1 MRRRFTNRTSS
12 IFLYIF
18 MLSSAAG
25 VLYLFYTIWI
35 APYFPQ
41 KRTRTGEKPKKS
53 SGGTKKIDPGE
64 SGDALGTDGPA
75 VTTGAKGYN
84 EEWIPAH
91 HIQRPE
97 AKRVKSGNP
106 RPKSRGKAE

>member
-1 MRRRFTNRTSS
+1 
-12 IFLYIF
+12 
-18 MLSSAAG
+18 MLSCAVG
-25 VLYLFYTIWI
+25 VLYLFYSIWV

-41 KRTRTGEKPKKS
+41 KRTR
-53 SGGTKKIDPGE
+53 SGDRARTKKIDPGE
-64 SGDALGTDGPA
+64 SAAALGTDGPA

>member
-1 MRRRFTNRTSS
+1 
-12 IFLYIF
+12 
-18 MLSSAAG
+18 MLASAGG
-25 VLYLFYTIWI
+25 VLYLFYSIWI

-41 KRTRTGEKPKKS
+41 KRTRSGDKAKKT
-53 SGGTKKIDPGE
+53 SGGSKKVDPGE
-64 SGDALGTDGPA
+64 PASALGTDGPA
-75 VTTGAKGYN
+75 VATGAKGYD

-106 RPKSRGKAE
+106 RPKSKGKAD

>member
-1 MRRRFTNRTSS
+1 
-12 IFLYIF
+12 
-18 MLSSAAG
+18 MLSCAGG
-25 VLYLFYTIWI
+25 VLYLFYNLWI

-41 KRTRTGEKPKKS
+41 KRTRGGDRAKKNPGAS
-53 SGGTKKIDPGE
+53 KKVDPGE
-64 SGDALGTDGPA
+64 SAAALGANRPA
-75 VTTGAKGYN
+75 VATGAKGYN

>member
-1 MRRRFTNRTSS
+1 LSPPNEANIKCS

-18 MLSSAAG
+18 MLSCAGG
-25 VLYLFYTIWI
+25 VLYFFYTIWI

-41 KRTRTGEKPKKS
+41 KRTRAGGKKPAA
-53 SGGTKKIDPGE
+53 GTKKVEAGE
-64 SGDALGTDGPA
+64 SAAALGTDGPA
-75 VTTGAKGYN
+75 VATGSKGYN

-97 AKRVKSGNP
+97 AKRVKSSGP

>member
-1 MRRRFTNRTSS
+1 MGALLTIRNS
-12 IFLYIF
+12 IFLYLF
-18 MLSSAAG
+18 MLASAVG
-25 VLYLFYTIWI
+25 VLYLFYSIWI

-41 KRTRTGEKPKKS
+41 KRTRTGERPKKASAS
-53 SGGTKKIDPGE
+53 SKKVDPGVSAE
-64 SGDALGTDGPA
+64 SLGTDGPA
-75 VTTGAKGYN
+75 VATGAKSYN

-106 RPKSRGKAE
+106 RPKSRGKVD

>member
-1 MRRRFTNRTSS
+1 
-12 IFLYIF
+12 
-18 MLSSAAG
+18 MLSCAGG
-25 VLYLFYTIWI
+25 VLYLFYSIWI

-41 KRTRTGEKPKKS
+41 KRTRGSERAKKA
-53 SGGTKKIDPGE
+53 GGSKKVDPGE
-64 SGDALGTDGPA
+64 SAATLGTDGPA

-84 EEWIPAH
+84 EDWIPAH

-106 RPKSRGKAE
+106 RPKSRGKPE

>member
-1 MRRRFTNRTSS
+1 
-12 IFLYIF
+12 
-18 MLSSAAG
+18 MLASAVG
-25 VLYLFYTIWI
+25 ILYLFYTIWI

-41 KRTRTGEKPKKS
+41 KRTRGGERPKKT
-53 SGGTKKIDPGE
+53 SGGAKKVEPGE
-64 SGDALGTDGPA
+64 SAEAMGTDGPA
-75 VTTGAKGYN
+75 VATGSKGYN

-97 AKRVKSGNP
+97 ARRVKTGNT

>member
-1 MRRRFTNRTSS
+1 
-12 IFLYIF
+12 
-18 MLSSAAG
+18 MLSCAAG
-25 VLYLFYTIWI
+25 VLYLFYNTWI

-41 KRTRTGEKPKKS
+41 KRTRSGDRVKRG

-64 SGDALGTDGPA
+64 SAAALGTDGPA
-75 VTTGAKGYN
+75 VTMGGKGYN

-106 RPKSRGKAE
+106 RPKSKGKAD

>member
-1 MRRRFTNRTSS
+1 
-12 IFLYIF
+12 
-18 MLSSAAG
+18 MLSCAGG
-25 VLYLFYTIWI
+25 VLYFFYSIWI

-41 KRTRTGEKPKKS
+41 KRTRGGDRVKKPGSKKV
-53 SGGTKKIDPGE
+53 DPGQ
-64 SGDALGTDGPA
+64 SADALGTDGPA
-75 VTTGAKGYN
+75 VATGAKGYN

-106 RPKSRGKAE
+106 RPKSKGKAD

>member
-1 MRRRFTNRTSS
+1 
-12 IFLYIF
+12 
-18 MLSSAAG
+18 MLSCAGG
-25 VLYLFYTIWI
+25 VLYFFYTIWI

-41 KRTRTGEKPKKS
+41 KRPTRGGDKAKKS
-53 SGGTKKIDPGE
+53 SSGTKKVDTGE
-64 SGDALGTDGPA
+64 SAEALGTDGPA

-106 RPKSRGKAE
+106 RSKTKGKAE